1 MNTKKKSQIYNNVSN
16 LIIVI
21 LLLAVGFFTLRLIQK
36 STTHSE
42 NNINNTPAA
51 MVSNFAVS
59 PDNTASPYLQGAT
72 VSRGGSRESLLG
84 IDIKDATAPQSIK
97 TASHGNFYNMSVQR
111 LLNWLRNWINSF
123 HLEDPITIIAM
134 QMPIIRSTQV
144 TLPDLSASKK
154 ITPIDNEENM
164 STSEE
169 KKIPDDIKIE
179 MQGIKDDLPPIDI
192 IGKGPQILIY
202 HTHTREAYAQTASE
216 SYKSTDYMRTT
227 DQLHNIVKIG
237 SELADQLK
245 SKYAIDVLHDKTDH
259 EPCDTAYPRSLKTVS
274 KHMKE
279 YPSLKLFIDV
289 HRNAYTPGTNTQS
302 NEVVMIQ
309 GKKVAKIMFVIG
321 TGKKVAGKI
330 ASSAWKENYKL
341 ALRISNELN
350 KIKPG
355 LAKPVLIKTGSS
367 YNQQLSPRAILVEV
381 GSTLNTIEQSIQ
393 SAHYLAD
400 AMSTVIK

>member
-1 MNTKKKSQIYNNVSN
+1 MNSKKKSQIYNNVSN
-16 LIIVI
+16 LIIII
-21 LLLAVGFFTLRLIQK
+21 LLLAVVSLAFRLIEK
-36 STTHSE
+36 STTHPK
-42 NNINNTPAA
+42 NNINDTPAA
-51 MVSNFAVS
+51 MVSNFDVS
-59 PDNTASPYLQGAT
+59 PDNTTSPPRETAI
-72 VSRGGSRESLLG
+72 VSRGGSRESLVG
-84 IDIKDATAPQSIK
+84 MDIKDATIPQSI
-97 TASHGNFYNMSVQR
+97 TTVAHGNFYNMSVQG
-111 LLNWLRNWINSF
+111 LFNWLRNWINSF
-123 HLEDPITIIAM
+123 HLEDPITIISM

-144 TLPDLSASKK
+144 TLPDLSASEE
-154 ITPIDNEENM
+154 ITPIDDEEDM
-164 STSEE
+164 SASEE
-169 KKIPDDIKIE
+169 EKIPDDIKIE
-179 MQGIKDDLPPIDI
+179 IQGIKDDLPPIDI
-192 IGKGPQILIY
+192 TGKGPQILIY
-202 HTHTREAYAQTASE
+202 HTHTREAYAKTTAE

-227 DQLHNIVKIG
+227 DQMHNIVKIG
-237 SELADQLK
+237 SELAYQLK
-245 SKYAIDVLHDKTDH
+245 SKYSIDVLHDKTDH
-259 EPCDTAYPRSLKTVS
+259 EPHDTAYSRSLKTVS

-279 YPSLKLFIDV
+279 YSSLKLFIDV
-289 HRNAYTPGTNTQS
+289 HRNAYIPGTKAKS
-302 NEVVMIQ
+302 DEVVMIQ

-381 GSTLNTIEQSIQ
+381 GSTLNTIEEAIQ